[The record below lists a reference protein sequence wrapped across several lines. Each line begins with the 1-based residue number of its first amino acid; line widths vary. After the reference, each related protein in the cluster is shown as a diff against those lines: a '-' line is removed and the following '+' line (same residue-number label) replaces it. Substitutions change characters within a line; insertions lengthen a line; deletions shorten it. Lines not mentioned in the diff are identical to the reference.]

1 MKQEIK
7 RLLKDRYV
15 LYIVLFLAVTNLF
28 GYIVTGNLEA
38 VVFFLIVGFL
48 TTYFSKNMI
57 IVMLVAMLTTNFLV
71 AGKRVGGAV
80 REAMTNAKDAEK
92 NKKDNKDDDKENDKE
107 HENKQGV
114 KQSDKQGAEKNNA
127 NLDNTEDVGEIDH
140 AATVEAAY
148 DHIDKLLNSD
158 AIKNMSSDTQRLA
171 SRQAELMKQMETLGP
186 MVEQGMKTLEKF
198 GGMDKMTDMIGGLS
212 SIVNKFGGGGNSKR
226 N

>member
-92 NKKDNKDDDKENDKE
+92 NKKDVKDDDKEGDKE
-107 HENKQGV
+107 HENKQG
-114 KQSDKQGAEKNNA
+114 DKQGAEKNNA
-127 NLDNTEDVGEIDH
+127 NLDNTEDIGEIDH

-171 SRQAELMKQMETLGP
+171 SRQAELMKQMETLSP

>member
-71 AGKRVGGAV
+71 AGKRFGGAV
-80 REAMTNAKDAEK
+80 REAMTNTKDAEK
-92 NKKDNKDDDKENDKE
+92 NKKDDKEHDKE
-107 HENKQGV
+107 HENKQG
-114 KQSDKQGAEKNNA
+114 DKQGDKQGSEKHNA